1 MALPIKNIKKLHK
14 SLEYNFLYNN
24 DLNSMHLLLAMLE
37 NEVRLKKLR
46 PKYICMNSIKR
57 SFMRTL
63 KYRRDRDLIIR
74 TVNKLIND
82 DINRLELS
90 VYIDSYSSGYQS
102 DYWVNKLE
110 SLAFKTLPV
119 EDICQKSILFHE
131 AKNPDVLKLR
141 NELNDYLDSD
151 KIRNERIKRITFT
164 YCEKV
169 IKKKIYSINENLDRQ
184 LMISYNDSDKIVSD
198 EEFLTI
204 PELTNLYQKL
214 MTSYI
219 KSITR
224 IYRSSYWYG
233 INDRVLNRY

>member
-24 DLNSMHLLLAMLE
+24 DLNSMHLLLSMLE

-46 PKYICMNSIKR
+46 PKYICMTSIKR
-57 SFMRTL
+57 SLKRTL

-82 DINRLELS
+82 DVNRLELS
-90 VYIDSYSSGYQS
+90 IYIESYSSGYQE
-102 DYWVNKLE
+102 DEWANKLE
-110 SLAFKTLPV
+110 SLAVKTLPL
-119 EDICQKSILFHE
+119 EDICQKSILFNE
-131 AKNPDVLKLR
+131 SKNPEVVKLR
-141 NELNDYLDSD
+141 NELYNHLDSD
-151 KIRNERIKRITFT
+151 NILNDRIKRIAFT

-169 IKKKIYSINENLDRQ
+169 IKKKIYSINDNLDRQ
-184 LMISYNDSDKIVSD
+184 LMISYNDSDKIVND

-204 PELTNLYQKL
+204 PELTNIYQKL

-219 KSITR
+219 KSILR

>member
-46 PKYICMNSIKR
+46 PKYICMTSIKR
-57 SFMRTL
+57 SLKRTL

-74 TVNKLIND
+74 TVTKLLND

-90 VYIDSYSSGYQS
+90 IYIDSYSSGFQ
-102 DYWVNKLE
+102 DAEWVNKLE
-110 SLAFKTLPV
+110 NLAVKTLPL
-119 EDICQKSILFHE
+119 EEIFQKSILFHE
-131 AKNPDVLKLR
+131 SKNPDVVRLR
-141 NELNDYLDSD
+141 NELNAFLDSD
-151 KIRNERIKRITFT
+151 KILNDRIKRITFS

-169 IKKKIYSINENLDRQ
+169 LKKKIYSINDNLDRQ
-184 LMISYNDSDKIVSD
+184 LMISYHDSDKIVND
-198 EEFLTI
+198 EDFLTI

-219 KSITR
+219 KSIIR

>member
-24 DLNSMHLLLAMLE
+24 DINSMHLLLAMLE

-46 PKYICMNSIKR
+46 PKYICMTSIKR
-57 SFMRTL
+57 SLKRTL

-74 TVNKLIND
+74 TVTKLLND

-90 VYIDSYSSGYQS
+90 VYIDSYSSGFQ
-102 DYWVNKLE
+102 DAEWVNKLE
-110 SLAFKTLPV
+110 NLAVKTLPL
-119 EDICQKSILFHE
+119 EDIFQKSILFHE
-131 AKNPDVLKLR
+131 SKNPDVVRLR
-141 NELNDYLDSD
+141 NELNDFLDSD
-151 KIRNERIKRITFT
+151 KILNDRIKRITFS

-169 IKKKIYSINENLDRQ
+169 LKKKIYSINDNLDRQ
-184 LMISYNDSDKIVSD
+184 LMISYHDSDKIIND
-198 EEFLTI
+198 EDFLTI

-219 KSITR
+219 KSIIR